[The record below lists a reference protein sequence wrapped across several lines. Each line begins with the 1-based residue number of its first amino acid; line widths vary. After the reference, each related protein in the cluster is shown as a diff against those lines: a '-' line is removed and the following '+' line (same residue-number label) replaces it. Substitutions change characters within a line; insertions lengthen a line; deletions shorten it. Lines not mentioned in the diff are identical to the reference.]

1 MLKELF
7 DLSGKKILVTGASK
21 GIGYAVALDLVK
33 LGAEV
38 YGFSRSEIKDQE
50 ILTYNNFHYIQ
61 GDMTSEED
69 RKKLLEK
76 SPEFYD
82 GVFLNA
88 GASGSI
94 SPFHMVSEN
103 DLRNIFELNFF
114 SPYLLLQDLY
124 KNKKLKSGT
133 SVVASSA
140 IAGYLS
146 TIATSAYSGSKGALN
161 GAFRGISADLAKRKI
176 RVNFVAYGYVDT
188 DLLKANNVSEATKL
202 FQPLGVPQPNEIT
215 GGVIYLLSQAS
226 KWVTGSTLVIDGGIG
241 LRKVPFL

>member
-50 ILTYNNFHYIQ
+50 ILTYDNFHYIQ

-94 SPFHMVSEN
+94 APFHMVSEN

-114 SPYLLLQDLY
+114 APYLFLQQIY
-124 KNKKLKSGT
+124 KSKKIKANS
-133 SVVASSA
+133 SVVLSSSIAALIATAASSSYA
-140 IAGYLS
+140 
-146 TIATSAYSGSKGALN
+146 GSKGAIN
-161 GAFRGISADLAKRKI
+161 SAFRCISADLARRKI
-176 RVNFVAYGYVDT
+176 RINFVSFSYVET
-188 DLLKANNVSEATKL
+188 DLLKALNISEESRL
-202 FQPLGVPQPNEIT
+202 FQPLGIPQPKEIT
-215 GGVIYLLSQAS
+215 GGVIFLLSQAS
-226 KWVTGSTLVIDGGIG
+226 KWLTGTTLVVDGGTTIKKIP
-241 LRKVPFL
+241 LI

>member
-7 DLSGKKILVTGASK
+7 DLNGKKILVTGASK
-21 GIGYAVALDLVK
+21 GIGYAVALDLLK

-50 ILTYNNFHYIQ
+50 ILTFNNFHYIQ

-124 KNKKLKSGT
+124 KNKKLKANS
-133 SVVASSA
+133 SIVLSSA
-140 IAGYLS
+140 IAAFVS
-146 TIATSAYSGSKGALN
+146 TAATSPYSGSKGAVN
-161 GAFRGISADLAKRKI
+161 AAFRGISADLARRKI
-176 RVNFVAYGYVDT
+176 RVNFVAFGYVDT
-188 DLLKANNVSEATKL
+188 DLLKANNVPEATKL
-202 FQPLGVPQPNEIT
+202 FQPLGVPLPNEIT
-215 GGVIYLLSQAS
+215 GGVIYLLSYAS
-226 KWVTGSTLVIDGGIG
+226 KWLTGTTLVIDGGMS
-241 LRKVPFL
+241 LRKIPFL